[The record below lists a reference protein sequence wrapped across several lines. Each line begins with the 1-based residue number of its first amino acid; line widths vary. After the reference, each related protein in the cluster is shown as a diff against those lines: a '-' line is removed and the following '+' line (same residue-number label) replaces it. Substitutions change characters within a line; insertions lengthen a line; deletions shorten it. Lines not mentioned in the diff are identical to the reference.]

1 VTTYQI
7 RVLLVQNFNDL
18 RAEIASIGADL
29 SYRPVSLTDEL
40 SWRALR
46 LNRIAPRVARF
57 LYQEMVL
64 EGGEVILPARMDDR
78 SAQLVDVLILGT
90 QRQFQHLFIRIRT
103 QNEDELNLLA
113 DESEHALATRVA

>member
-7 RVLLVQNFNDL
+7 CVLLVQNFNDL

-29 SYRPVSLTDEL
+29 SYRPLSLTDEP
-40 SWRALR
+40 SWRALK

-78 SAQLVDVLILGT
+78 SAQPVDVLILGT
-90 QRQFQHLFIRIRT
+90 QRQFEHLFIRIRT

-113 DESEHALATRVA
+113 DESERELATRVA